1 MDEIVITLSQLRGMI
16 GLRVRHEGAEWQVIE
31 VLEDGPSLVLE
42 DLRPTRMP
50 QADQYGETSLWV
62 PQWVTVPVLAEG
74 RRELHPDFLGLDL
87 LDPPP

>member
-62 PQWVTVPVLAEG
+62 PHWVTVPVLAED